1 MAKYYKFITEDEK
14 EYGIKC
20 VERLVEHDKKT
31 QDVNDEDD
39 FINTYKG
46 YYFLLL
52 DKNNKPKKDLK
63 CPPNITQS
71 YRWVEEKMKEIRDN
85 KEWDKEDVFLI
96 LAWKTGHIKQNKRKK
111 RCRCI

>member
-46 YYFLLL
+46 
-52 DKNNKPKKDLK
+52 
-63 CPPNITQS
+63 
-71 YRWVEEKMKEIRDN
+71 R
-85 KEWDKEDVFLI
+85 
-96 LAWKTGHIKQNKRKK
+96 
-111 RCRCI
+111 